1 MSHELVGKSPAAPD
15 AREAAGGS
23 TVDQLLTVLE
33 VAGVLNVGE
42 RFVRRLVAERRI
54 TVVHVG
60 RHIRIPMSAVSA
72 FINAGIVPPLGMP
85 STSTGAE
92 RWAA

>member
-1 MSHELVGKSPAAPD
+1 MSHD
-15 AREAAGGS
+15 FARESRSGADAHEASGGS
-23 TVDQLLTVLE
+23 IPDRLLTVPE
-33 VAGVLNVGE
+33 VAELLNVGE

-60 RHIRIPMSAVSA
+60 RHVRIPGSAVA
-72 FINAGIVPPLGMP
+72 EYLAAGTVLPLISSGSP
-85 STSTGAE
+85 AANV